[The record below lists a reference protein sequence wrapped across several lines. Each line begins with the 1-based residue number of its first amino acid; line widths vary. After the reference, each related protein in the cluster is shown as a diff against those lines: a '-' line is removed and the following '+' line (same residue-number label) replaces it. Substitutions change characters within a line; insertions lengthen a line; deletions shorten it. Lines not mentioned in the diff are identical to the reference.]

1 MDKIFKKSR
10 QDFSRTTDSV
20 ATRGES
26 LANVRITPSTW
37 QRGHDN
43 SIETRRRR
51 TGPSLVDELT
61 ARAGLGDT
69 RPQESETNASANG
82 LPDEPTISE
91 ALRIMRPQPHNDHLR
106 RSTRTYRATTK
117 AFEDP
122 FDEPDNA
129 PPKYSK
135 LHGLG
140 KPWSKPLIY
149 PKEGKKR
156 ITVEWS
162 DLEKLDEDEF
172 LNDNLI
178 SFYLR
183 FLEQQLGDR
192 NPHIAKKVYFFNSY
206 FFATLTNTHKSKKG
220 FNYEGV
226 QKWTRSVDLFTYDYI
241 IVPINESFHWY
252 LAIICNLPALDRS
265 LEMPEEH
272 HSSPAET
279 EQISEYGK
287 AREFRPPSLS
297 LEPEDTVGLAEDSKE
312 EGEGETRKSFA
323 EMSLDNDIE
332 RPTVRIRGL
341 EEVRSVETANR
352 REQDRAM
359 LDAQFEGSE
368 PGSTASKARDP
379 THLQERIEDEKDTI
393 EDLDQ
398 SPRVRAKSKKQK
410 RKSMPPS
417 ITKKDPTKP
426 VILLLDSIGF
436 SRGGTVRVL
445 KDYLREEARTKRGG
459 MEFDD
464 GQIQGINAKVP
475 QQSNYSDCGLFLLGY
490 VAKFLEDDPRDFIA
504 SIIARTYDEDK
515 DWTKL
520 VPSAMRASIREQLQ
534 QLHKTQEEGRQ
545 SAKRVGKFQDK
556 GDQKSEAS
564 PTRTAHRQIEL
575 PRHDTGTFARTSISK
590 PAQRPPVDATKTEE
604 PVQNKHPVRV
614 LPPEGGKA
622 EHPRI
627 SGNQEGQAKASAFTQ
642 DRPSVMEIES
652 QSQTA
657 PSAPRSTRTS
667 PAIFDSQ
674 SSRPDAELPSEVP
687 DSQPSEPSKSF
698 ELAVTE
704 QAPQSSTDPQRSENL
719 CSTEIIVRK
728 PAEGNKV
735 TVEYSAAR
743 LGKRDDNDSTSRRK
757 LTKKKIEDHG
767 MIDVIDVDD

>member
-1 MDKIFKKSR
+1 MDKIFKKKR
-10 QDFSRTTDSV
+10 QDFSRNTDSA
-20 ATRGES
+20 ATRGEIWTNVQTAPS
-26 LANVRITPSTW
+26 LG
-37 QRGHDN
+37 QRGN
-43 SIETRRRR
+43 ENITETRRRR
-51 TGPSLVDELT
+51 TGPSLVDELA
-61 ARAGLGDT
+61 ARAELGDT
-69 RPQESETNASANG
+69 RTLESETNARANG
-82 LPDEPTISE
+82 LPNEPSISE

-117 AFEDP
+117 AAEDP
-122 FDEPDNA
+122 FDELDNA
-129 PPKYSK
+129 PPKYSQ

-140 KPWSKPLIY
+140 KPWGKPLIY

-162 DLEKLDEDEF
+162 DLEKLDDGEF

-183 FLEQQLGDR
+183 FLEQQLGDQK
-192 NPHIAKKVYFFNSY
+192 PHVAKKVYFFNSY

-272 HSSPAET
+272 QSSPAET

-297 LEPEDTVGLAEDSKE
+297 LEPEDTVGLAEDLKE
-312 EGEGETRKSFA
+312 EGETEARNSFA

-332 RPTVRIRGL
+332 QPTVRIPSLQEARNA
-341 EEVRSVETANR
+341 ETADQR
-352 REQDRAM
+352 GQDQAM
-359 LDAQFEGSE
+359 LDTQFEDSE
-368 PGSTASKARDP
+368 PGSTASKARYP
-379 THLQERIEDEKDTI
+379 THVQERIEDDKDPV

-426 VILLLDSIGF
+426 IILVLDSIGF

-445 KDYLREEARTKRGG
+445 KDYLHEEARTKRGG

-490 VAKFLEDDPRDFIA
+490 VAKFLEDDPKDFIA
-504 SIIARTYDEDK
+504 SIIARTYDESK

-520 VPSAMRASIREQLQ
+520 VPSAMRANIRNQLQ
-534 QLHKTQEEGRQ
+534 QLHNNQEAERQ
-545 SAKRVGKFQDK
+545 SVKRIGKFQEK
-556 GDQKSEAS
+556 GHQKSEAS
-564 PTRTAHRQIEL
+564 PTRTAPRQKEL
-575 PRHDTGTFARTSISK
+575 PCNDTGDFDRTSTSK
-590 PAQRPPVDATKTEE
+590 PTKRNPPDATKTEE
-604 PVQNKHPVRV
+604 LVQNKRT
-614 LPPEGGKA
+614 LRLIPEGGKA
-622 EHPRI
+622 EQPRV
-627 SGNQEGQAKASAFTQ
+627 SGNQEGQAKPPAFTQ
-642 DRPSVMEIES
+642 NSPSVMEIES

-657 PSAPRSTRTS
+657 SSAPRSTRTS
-667 PAIFDSQ
+667 PTMIVSQ
-674 SSRPDAELPSEVP
+674 SSRPDGELPSEVP
-687 DSQPSEPSKSF
+687 DSQPSEPAKSF

-704 QAPQSSTDPQRSENL
+704 PIPQSSTDPKRSETVRSLEN
-719 CSTEIIVRK
+719 IVRN

-743 LGKRDDNDSTSRRK
+743 LGKRDDDHAASRGKMTR
-757 LTKKKIEDHG
+757 KKIEDCG
-767 MIDVIDVDD
+767 TIDVIDVDD

>member
-1 MDKIFKKSR
+1 MDRMFKKSR
-10 QDFSRTTDSV
+10 QEFSRITDLA
-20 ATRGES
+20 ATRGEIS
-26 LANVRITPSTW
+26 AKVRNAPSTW
-37 QRGHDN
+37 QRGDEN
-43 SIETRRRR
+43 IVETRRRR
-51 TGPSLVDELT
+51 TGPSLVDQLL
-61 ARAGLGDT
+61 AQAGLGDS
-69 RPQESETNASANG
+69 RLEENKTNARANG

-117 AFEDP
+117 ASEDP
-122 FDEPDNA
+122 FDELDNA
-129 PPKYSK
+129 TPKYSK

-162 DLEKLDEDEF
+162 DLEKLDEGEF
-172 LNDNLI
+172 LNDNLL

-183 FLEQQLGDR
+183 FLEQQLGDQK
-192 NPHIAKKVYFFNSY
+192 PHIAKKVYFFNSY

-265 LEMPEEH
+265 LEMLEED
-272 HSSPAET
+272 HSSPAEA

-312 EGEGETRKSFA
+312 EGETETRRSFA

-332 RPTVRIRGL
+332 RPTARIRSL
-341 EEVRSVETANR
+341 EEVRNVETTER
-352 REQDRAM
+352 REQDQAM

-368 PGSTASKARDP
+368 PGSTSSKARDP
-379 THLQERIEDEKDTI
+379 THVQERIEDDKDTI

-426 VILLLDSIGF
+426 VILVLDSVGF

-534 QLHKTQEEGRQ
+534 QLHKTQEEERQ
-545 SAKRVGKFQDK
+545 SAKRIGKFQDK

-564 PTRTAHRQIEL
+564 PTRTAPRQIEV
-575 PRHDTGTFARTSISK
+575 PRHDTGMFDRTSISK
-590 PAQRPPVDATKTEE
+590 PAQRPPMDATKTEE
-604 PVQNKHPVRV
+604 PVQNRHPVRV
-614 LPPEGGKA
+614 VPEGGKA
-622 EHPRI
+622 EHPGI
-627 SGNQEGQAKASAFTQ
+627 SENQEGQAKASAFTE
-642 DRPSVMEIES
+642 DCPPVMEIES

-667 PAIFDSQ
+667 PAIFDGQ
-674 SSRPDAELPSEVP
+674 NSRPDAELPSEVP

-698 ELAVTE
+698 EQAVTE
-704 QAPQSSTDPQRSENL
+704 QAPQSSTAPQRSENVR
-719 CSTEIIVRK
+719 SSENIVRK

-735 TVEYSAAR
+735 TVEYSTAR
-743 LGKRDDNDSTSRRK
+743 LGKRDDDDAASRRK
-757 LTKKKIEDHG
+757 MTKKKMEDCG

>member
-1 MDKIFKKSR
+1 M
-10 QDFSRTTDSV
+10 
-20 ATRGES
+20 
-26 LANVRITPSTW
+26 ANVRTTPSPW
-37 QRGHDN
+37 QRGN
-43 SIETRRRR
+43 ESVIETRRRR

-69 RPQESETNASANG
+69 RPQERETNARANG

-117 AFEDP
+117 ASEDP
-122 FDEPDNA
+122 FEELDNA
-129 PPKYSK
+129 PAKYSK
-135 LHGLG
+135 VHGLG

-149 PKEGKKR
+149 PKDGKKR

-162 DLEKLDEDEF
+162 DLEKLDEGEF
-172 LNDNLI
+172 LNDNLL

-192 NPHIAKKVYFFNSY
+192 KPHIAKKVYFFNSY

-241 IVPINESFHWY
+241 IVPINESLHWY

-265 LEMPEEH
+265 LEVPEEH
-272 HSSPAET
+272 HSSPVET
-279 EQISEYGK
+279 EQINEYGK

-297 LEPEDTVGLAEDSKE
+297 VEPEDTVGLAVDSKE
-312 EGEGETRKSFA
+312 EGETEARQSFA
-323 EMSLDNDIE
+323 EMSLDKDIE
-332 RPTVRIRGL
+332 RPTVRISSL
-341 EEVRSVETANR
+341 EEARSVETADR
-352 REQDRAM
+352 REKDQAM
-359 LDAQFEGSE
+359 LDAQFDDNE
-368 PGSTASKARDP
+368 PGSTASKAKYP
-379 THLQERIEDEKDTI
+379 AHVQEPIEDDKDTI
-393 EDLDQ
+393 GDLDQ
-398 SPRVRAKSKKQK
+398 SPRGRAKSKKQK

-426 VILLLDSIGF
+426 VILVLDSVGF
-436 SRGGTVRVL
+436 ARGGTVRVL

-504 SIIARTYDEDK
+504 SIIARTYDEEK

-534 QLHKTQEEGRQ
+534 QLHKTQEEERQ
-545 SAKRVGKFQDK
+545 SAKRIGKVRDK
-556 GDQKSEAS
+556 GDQRLEAS
-564 PTRTAHRQIEL
+564 PTRTVPRQIEL
-575 PRHDTGTFARTSISK
+575 PRPDAGTVGRTSISQS
-590 PAQRPPVDATKTEE
+590 AQRSPADATVTEE
-604 PVQNKHPVRV
+604 PVQNRHPMR
-614 LPPEGGKA
+614 LIAEGGKA
-622 EHPRI
+622 ERPCI
-627 SGNQEGQAKASAFTQ
+627 SGNQEGQVKPSASTR
-642 DRPSVMEIES
+642 DGPSVMEIES

-667 PAIFDSQ
+667 PAIFGSQ
-674 SSRPDAELPSEVP
+674 SPRPDGDLPIEVP
-687 DSQPSEPSKSF
+687 DSQPSEHSKSF
-698 ELAVTE
+698 ELGVIE
-704 QAPQSSTDPQRSENL
+704 QTLQSSIGPQRSETAR
-719 CSTEIIVRK
+719 SSEKVFRK

-735 TVEYSAAR
+735 TVEYSTAR
-743 LGKRDDNDSTSRRK
+743 LGKRDDDDAASRRNM
-757 LTKKKIEDHG
+757 TKKKIEDSG
-767 MIDVIDVDD
+767 MVDVIDVDD

>member
-1 MDKIFKKSR
+1 MDKIFTRKR
-10 QDFSRTTDSV
+10 QEFSRITDAA
-20 ATRGES
+20 ATRGEIS
-26 LANVRITPSTW
+26 ANVRAMPSPW
-37 QRGHDN
+37 QRRN
-43 SIETRRRR
+43 ESSSETRRRR
-51 TGPSLVDELT
+51 TGPSVVEELL
-61 ARAGLGDT
+61 ARAGLGKT
-69 RPQESETNASANG
+69 IPQESETNAGANG
-82 LPDEPTISE
+82 LPNDPTISE

-117 AFEDP
+117 ASEDP
-122 FDEPDNA
+122 FDELDNA

-162 DLEKLDEDEF
+162 DLKKLDEGEF
-172 LNDNLI
+172 LNDNLL

-183 FLEQQLGDR
+183 FLEQQLGDQK
-192 NPHIAKKVYFFNSY
+192 PHIAKKVYFFNSY

-241 IVPINESFHWY
+241 IVPINEALHWY

-265 LEMPEEH
+265 LEMLDDH

-279 EQISEYGK
+279 EQTGESGK
-287 AREFRPPSLS
+287 AREFRPPSPS
-297 LEPEDTVGLAEDSKE
+297 VEPEDAVGLADDSKE
-312 EGEGETRKSFA
+312 EGETAARKSFA
-323 EMSLDNDIE
+323 ELSLDNDIVP
-332 RPTVRIRGL
+332 PTVRIRNL
-341 EEVRSVETANR
+341 EETRDVDSANQPER
-352 REQDRAM
+352 DQDM
-359 LDAQFEGSE
+359 LDAQFEDSE
-368 PGSTASKARDP
+368 PGSTASKGKYP
-379 THLQERIEDEKDTI
+379 TTAQERIDDDKETIDE
-393 EDLDQ
+393 LNQ
-398 SPRVRAKSKKQK
+398 SPRASAKSKKQK

-426 VILLLDSIGF
+426 VILVLDSIGS

-490 VAKFLEDDPRDFIA
+490 VAKFLEDDPREFIA
-504 SIIARTYDEDK
+504 NIIARTYDEDK

-520 VPSAMRASIREQLQ
+520 VPSAMRANIRKQIQ
-534 QLHKTQEEGRQ
+534 QLHETQEEERQ
-545 SAKRVGKFQDK
+545 SAKKMSKSQDK
-556 GDQKSEAS
+556 GGQKSEPS
-564 PTRTAHRQIEL
+564 PTRTAPRQTG
-575 PRHDTGTFARTSISK
+575 PPGHDIGTADQRSISK
-590 PAQRPPVDATKTEE
+590 SAQRPPADAT
-604 PVQNKHPVRV
+604 N
-614 LPPEGGKA
+614 GNS
-622 EHPRI
+622 EHPPVP
-627 SGNQEGQAKASAFTQ
+627 GKQDGQAKPSSFTL
-642 DRPSVMEIES
+642 DGSSTIEIES
-652 QSQTA
+652 QDQTA

-667 PAIFDSQ
+667 PPVLDSQ
-674 SSRPDAELPSEVP
+674 SSPPGAKLPTEVP

-698 ELAVTE
+698 DQAVTE
-704 QAPQSSTDPQRSENL
+704 EAPRSSKDPQRSETV
-719 CSTEIIVRK
+719 CSVEISRK
-728 PAEGNKV
+728 TAEGKKV

-743 LGKRDDNDSTSRRK
+743 LGKRDGNDAESRRQM
-757 LTKKKIEDHG
+757 TKKKIEECG
-767 MIDVIDVDD
+767 TIDVIDVDD

>member
-1 MDKIFKKSR
+1 MDKIFKKKR
-10 QDFSRTTDSV
+10 QEFSRITDLA
-20 ATRGES
+20 ATRGEI
-26 LANVRITPSTW
+26 LANSRTTPSPW
-37 QRGHDN
+37 HQKN
-43 SIETRRRR
+43 ENIIETRHRR

-69 RPQESETNASANG
+69 RPEESKVNTHANG

-106 RSTRTYRATTK
+106 RSTRTYRATAK
-117 AFEDP
+117 ASEDP
-122 FDEPDNA
+122 FDELDRA
-129 PPKYSK
+129 PPKFSQ

-162 DLEKLDEDEF
+162 DLEKLDEGEF

-183 FLEQQLGDR
+183 FLEQRLGDR
-192 NPHIAKKVYFFNSY
+192 KPHVAKKVYFFNTY
-206 FFATLTNTHKSKKG
+206 FFATLTNSHKSKRG

-241 IVPINESFHWY
+241 IVPINESYHWY

-265 LEMPEEH
+265 LEMPENH

-279 EQISEYGK
+279 EQTTEYGK

-297 LEPEDTVGLAEDSKE
+297 VEPEDMIGLAADSKE
-312 EGEGETRKSFA
+312 EGETEARKSFA
-323 EMSLDNDIE
+323 EMSLDNDLE
-332 RPTVRIRGL
+332 QDKVRFPSL
-341 EEVRSVETANR
+341 EKFRHVETANR
-352 REQDRAM
+352 REYDQAM
-359 LDAQFEGSE
+359 LDAQFEDSE

-379 THLQERIEDEKDTI
+379 VHAQERIGDERDSI

-398 SPRVRAKSKKQK
+398 SPRARVKSKKQK

-426 VILLLDSIGF
+426 VILVLDSLGS

-475 QQSNYSDCGLFLLGY
+475 QQSNFSDCGLFLLGY
-490 VAKFLEDDPRDFIA
+490 VAKFLEDDPRGFIA
-504 SIIARTYDEDK
+504 SIIARTYDEK

-520 VPSAMRASIREQLQ
+520 VPSAMRASLREQLQ
-534 QLHKTQEEGRQ
+534 QLHKTQEEERQ
-545 SAKRVGKFQDK
+545 SAKKTGKFQDK
-556 GDQKSEAS
+556 GDQKAEAS
-564 PTRTAHRQIEL
+564 PTRTAPHQVEP
-575 PRHDTGTFARTSISK
+575 PRHDIRTVDRTSISK
-590 PAQRPPVDATKTEE
+590 SAQRPPVDATKTEE
-604 PVQNKHPVRV
+604 LVQNKHPVQ
-614 LPPEGGKA
+614 LGPEGGKA
-622 EHPRI
+622 QHTHVT
-627 SGNQEGQAKASAFTQ
+627 SNQDGQAKPSAFTQ
-642 DRPSVMEIES
+642 DGPTTIEIES

-667 PAIFDSQ
+667 SAILGSQ
-674 SSRPDAELPSEVP
+674 SSPPDADLPSEVP
-687 DSQPSEPSKSF
+687 DSQPSELSKSF

-704 QAPQSSTDPQRSENL
+704 QAPQSSADPQRSETVRSLENM
-719 CSTEIIVRK
+719 VRK
-728 PAEGNKV
+728 RAEANQV
-735 TVEYSAAR
+735 TVEYSTTR
-743 LGKRDDNDSTSRRK
+743 LGKRDDDDGVSRRK
-757 LTKKKIEDHG
+757 VTKKKTEDPE
-767 MIDVIDVDD
+767 MIDVINVDD

>member
-10 QDFSRTTDSV
+10 QDFSRVTDLA
-20 ATRGES
+20 ATRGEI
-26 LANVRITPSTW
+26 LANARNTPSTW
-37 QRGHDN
+37 QRGN
-43 SIETRRRR
+43 EGVVETRRRR

-61 ARAGLGDT
+61 ARAGLGDP
-69 RPQESETNASANG
+69 RPQESETNARANG

-91 ALRIMRPQPHNDHLR
+91 ALRFMRPQPHNDHLR
-106 RSTRTYRATTK
+106 RSTRTHHATTK
-117 AFEDP
+117 ASYDP
-122 FDEPDNA
+122 SDELDNA
-129 PPKYSK
+129 PQKYSK

-162 DLEKLDEDEF
+162 DLEKLDEGEF
-172 LNDNLI
+172 LNDNLL

-192 NPHIAKKVYFFNSY
+192 KPHIAKKVYFFNSY

-241 IVPINESFHWY
+241 IVPINESLHWY

-265 LEMPEEH
+265 LEVPEEH

-297 LEPEDTVGLAEDSKE
+297 VEPEDTVGLAVNSKE
-312 EGEGETRKSFA
+312 EETEARKSFA

-332 RPTVRIRGL
+332 QPTVRNPSL
-341 EEVRSVETANR
+341 EEARNVDTADR
-352 REQDRAM
+352 REKDQAM
-359 LDAQFEGSE
+359 LNAQFDDSE
-368 PGSTASKARDP
+368 PGSTASKARYP
-379 THLQERIEDEKDTI
+379 AHVQEPIEDDKDTI
-393 EDLDQ
+393 GDLDQ
-398 SPRVRAKSKKQK
+398 SPRSRAKSKKQK

-426 VILLLDSIGF
+426 VILVLDSVGF
-436 SRGGTVRVL
+436 ARGGTVRVL

-490 VAKFLEDDPRDFIA
+490 VAKFLESDPKDFIA

-515 DWTKL
+515 DWTEL

-534 QLHKTQEEGRQ
+534 QLHKIQEEERQ
-545 SAKRVGKFQDK
+545 SAKRIGKLQGK
-556 GDQKSEAS
+556 GDRKSEAS
-564 PTRTAHRQIEL
+564 PTRTAPRQIVP
-575 PRHDTGTFARTSISK
+575 PRHDTGTVDRISISK
-590 PAQRPPVDATKTEE
+590 PAQRPPVDADRTEE
-604 PVQNKHPVRV
+604 PVQNKHPVR
-614 LPPEGGKA
+614 LSPEGGKA
-622 EHPRI
+622 EHPRT
-627 SGNQEGQAKASAFTQ
+627 SGNQEAQAKPSTSTQ
-642 DRPSVMEIES
+642 DGQSTIEIES

-667 PAIFDSQ
+667 PAIFGSQ
-674 SSRPDAELPSEVP
+674 SPRPDGDLPSEVP

-698 ELAVTE
+698 ELGVTE
-704 QAPQSSTDPQRSENL
+704 QAQQSSTDPQRSETVRSSEN
-719 CSTEIIVRK
+719 IVRR

-735 TVEYSAAR
+735 TVEYSTAR
-743 LGKRDDNDSTSRRK
+743 LGKRDDDDVASRRK
-757 LTKKKIEDHG
+757 MTKKKMEYSG